1 VASGLIGFS
10 QQAIAAAAVQGMGF
24 VDTSGPMSVL
34 AVCAAL
40 SLVSLAAMLVLERA
54 LRSQDAEA

>member
-1 VASGLIGFS
+1 
-10 QQAIAAAAVQGMGF
+10 
-24 VDTSGPMSVL
+24 VL

>member
-1 VASGLIGFS
+1 
-10 QQAIAAAAVQGMGF
+10 MGF

-54 LRSQDAEA
+54 LRAQEPGGGAPPGKPRRSARR